1 MVKPRSNK
9 EIEVNFKV
17 KVNEAAYN
25 ILKEYDYY
33 FERNIKEL
41 IETHASF
48 LVDSIMENIQDEE
61 WM

>member
-1 MVKPRSNK
+1 MAKPRSNK

-17 KVNEAAYN
+17 NVNEAAYN
-25 ILKEYDYY
+25 ILKEYNYY

-61 WM
+61 

>member
-1 MVKPRSNK
+1 MAKTISNK

-17 KVNEAAYN
+17 NINEAAYN

-41 IETHASF
+41 IETHAAF
-48 LVDSIMENIQDEE
+48 LVDSIMENMGEVEE
-61 WM
+61 